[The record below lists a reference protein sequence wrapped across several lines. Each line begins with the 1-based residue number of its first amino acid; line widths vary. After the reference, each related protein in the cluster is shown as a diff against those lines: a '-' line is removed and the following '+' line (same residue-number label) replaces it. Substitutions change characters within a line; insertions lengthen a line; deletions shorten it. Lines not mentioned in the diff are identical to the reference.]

1 MSSSN
6 VNSMIGKVYGG
17 YRLIRLLGS
26 GAMGAVF
33 LGEQVNNPGR
43 FAAIKVLIL
52 PWNATP
58 QDILDFQTRFRREAQ
73 ALLGL
78 NHPHI
83 PRIMGFGE
91 DGDVYYLILQYIDG
105 GTLTARIRQ
114 QRGPL
119 PYEEAARYIQQLADA
134 LDYAHAQKIV
144 HRDIKPA
151 NVLLDN
157 RGNAYLADFSIVQ
170 ILGSLRGKLTATG
183 YAIGTPEF
191 MSPEQAA
198 GKSVDASSDV
208 YSLGLLT
215 YLMVTGRLP
224 FESGSAVHLGIQ
236 HIQEAPPAPR
246 QFRPDLHA
254 AAEAVILKALAKR
267 AEDRFP
273 SAGAFSR
280 AFLLGLQGQYDESLT
295 TWVSPRTPQ
304 RSTTSSM
311 LFPTVTEPAGVKPPS
326 RQASALS
333 QFVRN
338 PISIGV
344 SVLLII
350 LLCVVIFARG
360 LGGGNSATSSPTTGT
375 QATQTSSTQLTPAL
389 TLTPAFSPTSVTT
402 PLSALTPTPNPTSV
416 SNPVPGQVLYRADW
430 SNGLNGWGGGG
441 EWKVLN
447 GTLINDGT
455 SNNNCG
461 TPSIVP
467 PYQPTVSDY
476 AIEVKMQVVRTTGGG
491 NSCFALNA
499 RSSFSNGQ
507 TIGYIGN
514 VGCCGDIEIYDAS
527 DYNQL
532 IRTNFDP
539 SGNWHTYRFEVKGT
553 DLKILIDGSVIAEAS
568 DAKYLGISGHVG
580 LSDETMYVN
589 VSSFVV
595 YSL

>member
-1 MSSSN
+1 LSSSN
-6 VNSMIGKVYGG
+6 VNSMIGKEYGG
-17 YRLIRLLGS
+17 YRLLRLLGS

-52 PWNATP
+52 PWNASP
-58 QDILDFQTRFRREAQ
+58 EDIGDFQTRFRREAQ

-83 PRIMGFGE
+83 PRIIGFGE

-114 QRGPL
+114 QHGPL
-119 PYEEAARYIQQLADA
+119 PYQEATRYIQQLADA
-134 LDYAHAQKIV
+134 LDYAHSQRIV

-157 RGNAYLADFSIVQ
+157 QGNAYLADFSIVQ

-198 GKSVDASSDV
+198 GKPVNALSDI
-208 YSLGLLT
+208 YSLGLLA

-236 HIQEAPPAPR
+236 HIQEAPPSPR
-246 QFRPDLHA
+246 QFRPDLHPA
-254 AAEAVILKALAKR
+254 VEAVILKALAKR
-267 AEDRFP
+267 PEDRFT

-280 AFLLGLQGQYDESLT
+280 ALLLSLQGQYDESLT
-295 TWVSPRTPQ
+295 TWVSPRAPQ
-304 RSTTSSM
+304 RSTASSM
-311 LFPTVTEPAGVKPPS
+311 LLPTVMESSRVKPPS
-326 RQASALS
+326 QTSALS
-333 QFVRN
+333 QFLRN
-338 PISIGV
+338 PISVGV
-344 SVLLII
+344 SILLII
-350 LLCVVIFARG
+350 VLCVVIFAHG
-360 LGGGNSATSSPTTGT
+360 LGGNNTTSSPTTGT
-375 QATQTSSTQLTPAL
+375 QSTPTSSTTLTPAL
-389 TLTPAFSPTSVTT
+389 TPTPTFSPTSAAIPT
-402 PLSALTPTPNPTSV
+402 SGLTPTPASTSV
-416 SNPVPGQVLYRADW
+416 PTPVIGQVLYRANW
-430 SNGLNGWGGGG
+430 SSGLNGWVGGG

-461 TPSIVP
+461 IPSIVP

-476 AIEVKMQVVRTTGGG
+476 AIEVRMQVVRRTGSG

-499 RSSFSNGQ
+499 RSGSSNGQ

-527 DYNQL
+527 NYNQF

-568 DAKYLGISGHVG
+568 DAKYLGFSGQVG

-589 VSSFVV
+589 VSSFAV
-595 YSL
+595 YAV